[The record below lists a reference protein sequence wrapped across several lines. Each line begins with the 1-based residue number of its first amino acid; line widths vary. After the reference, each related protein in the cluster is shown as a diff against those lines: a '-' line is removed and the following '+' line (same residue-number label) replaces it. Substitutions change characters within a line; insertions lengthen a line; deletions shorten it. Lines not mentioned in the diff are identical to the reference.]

1 MKLSELE
8 VGKKAKVIKI
18 NLNSQIGQRLSNL
31 GLTVGVDVCVLRYA
45 PFGDP
50 IEIRLRN
57 FCLAIRRQTA
67 ENIMV
72 IEYE

>member
-18 NLNSQIGQRLSNL
+18 NLNSLIGQRLSNL

-50 IEIRLRN
+50 IEISLRN
-57 FCLAIRRQTA
+57 FCLAIRRETA

>member
-50 IEIRLRN
+50 IEISLRN
-57 FCLAIRRQTA
+57 FCLAIRRETA